1 MNNSAKNS
9 KKIPVKLLATTPQG
23 EVDVEVV
30 RSTTPLPAG
39 PHGREGELDL
49 HYGPYLEA
57 VHHMLVK
64 DNCRKLSKALC
75 YRMNRV
81 VTADEIDCLEI
92 KTEKHGASYHVAR
105 VEVGVAGRK
114 VAFAVNV
121 ATTPEAREQLKRDFR
136 LLKMLT
142 NRYDYDLLPTVFF
155 SGAGLYRES
164 GKTAMWLHMF
174 LAEWFRGYHEFHLH
188 REDAS
193 GSNLMLLWDLDRG
206 SRYLTHE
213 QCLDVY
219 RQAARILTLYYDY
232 HNFRQ
237 IYPWHHAAGDF
248 VVKANKDRVDVRL
261 ITIRDYRAVIDFSTR
276 KRAAKLLGLVVF
288 FLHMTIQM
296 RIDRLDGVGHVVWAD
311 DHCLEGTVAGFFAG
325 LTDGIRQRRSK
336 IPSPGE
342 VRDLFRRF
350 SRDEWLQ
357 FLVEM
362 LGSYTFSQEEL
373 LLISDHGDAHIA
385 YLRGL
390 LASS

>member
-39 PHGREGELDL
+39 PHGREGESDL

-64 DNCRKLSKALC
+64 DNYQKLLKALC
-75 YRMNRV
+75 HRMNRV
-81 VTADEIDCLEI
+81 VTTDDIDCLEI

-105 VEVGVAGRK
+105 VEVGVAGQK

-121 ATTPEAREQLKRDFR
+121 AATPEAREQLKRDFR

-142 NRYDYDLLPTVFF
+142 NRYNYDLLPNVYF

-164 GKTAMWLHMF
+164 GKTSMWLHMF
-174 LAEWFRGYHEFHLH
+174 LAQWFRGYHEFHLH
-188 REDAS
+188 RADAS
-193 GSNLMLLWDLDRG
+193 GSNLILLWDLDRG
-206 SRYLTHE
+206 ARYITQE

-232 HNFRQ
+232 HNFKQ

-248 VVKANKDRVDVRL
+248 VIKTKRDRVDVRL

-276 KRAAKLLGLVVF
+276 KREAKLLGLVVF
-288 FLHMTIQM
+288 FLHLTIQM
-296 RIDRLDGVGHVVWAD
+296 RIDRLDGVGQVVWAD
-311 DHCLEGTVAGFFAG
+311 DNCLKGTVAGFLAG
-325 LTDGIRQRRSK
+325 FTDRKRQRRSK
-336 IPSPGE
+336 IPSAGE
-342 VRDLFRRF
+342 VRDLFRCF
-350 SRDEWLQ
+350 SREEWLQ

-373 LLISDHGDAHIA
+373 SLISDYGNAHIA
-385 YLRGL
+385 CLREL
-390 LASS
+390 LASP